1 MHASSD
7 APPGPGEYTIDDLAV
22 RSGVPSRTI
31 RFYQARGVLPPPKKR
46 GRVAFYDDSHVE
58 RLKMVG
64 ELQDK
69 GLRLRAIRDICCR
82 PDLDANVLQQWLG
95 VGERLGSISHD
106 TPQLLTEDELKKH
119 LGNPPPG
126 VLARL
131 VRKGNFQPQ
140 GDGANRRYLVESPAL
155 LHIAGKLYAAGIDL
169 ETAIALHEMLQRRL
183 ARAARE
189 LVEFAVEHVG
199 RGFGRSAEPKDIMST
214 IETLFDDGVGTE
226 AVQLIFTKEIERAV
240 QEALQINPTRS
251 IPSSSRR
258 HSRR

>member
-1 MHASSD
+1 MHVPSD
-7 APPGPGEYTIDDLAV
+7 APSGPGEYTIDDLAV

-31 RFYQARGVLPPPKKR
+31 RFYQARGVLPPPKKQ
-46 GRVAFYDDSHVE
+46 GRVAFYDDSHIE

-82 PDLDANVLQQWLG
+82 PDLDANALQQWLG

-131 VRKGNFQPQ
+131 VRKGSFAPQ
-140 GDGANRRYLVESPAL
+140 GEGVNRRYLVESPAL
-155 LHIAGKLYAAGIDL
+155 LAIAGRLNAAGIDL
-169 ETAIALHEMLQRRL
+169 DTAITLHEMLQRRL
-183 ARAARE
+183 GKAARE
-189 LVEFAVEHVG
+189 LVEFAVEKVG
-199 RGFGRSAEPKDIMST
+199 HGFGRSAEPKDIAT
-214 IETLFDDGVGTE
+214 TLETLFDDGVGTE
-226 AVQLIFTKEIERAV
+226 AVALIFTKEVQRAV
-240 QEALQINPTRS
+240 QDALQLNPTR
-251 IPSSSRR
+251 IAPPRR
-258 HSRR
+258 HERR